1 MQFPDS
7 YFEDEVRDGFY
18 IPSLMKRAW
27 AAQMEVLE
35 DVANLCQKHRI
46 LWFADFGTMLGAVRH
61 GGRIPWDDDLDICM
75 LRDDYIRFNQIAE
88 KELPSG
94 YDTSPDRSEEYQW
107 LTPLKNHTDI
117 CWEKIHLDKYHG
129 FPFPAGIDIFAL
141 DYIAPD
147 PQEEDFRKNL
157 IEMVLSAYI
166 FINEENQYSA
176 ESRRIVSRIEEL
188 LHITFKRTEPLRMQI
203 FSLAERLFCM
213 YSSDEATEVA
223 FMPTWVN
230 NRSPKYPV
238 EDFLHPV
245 WLPFEGVKIPVPSC
259 YDTILRAKYGN
270 YMSYDRSGNMHNYP
284 FYISQKKQLIEA
296 LGEENLPLIYNFSAD
311 CKRTETAGKT
321 AETEKPWKDS
331 IHPSRVMH
339 REVVF
344 LPFKSSC
351 WSSLMPF
358 WEDARENPDC
368 NVYVIPIPYFY
379 RNWDGTLRDMRYEG
393 GQFPDDVP
401 ITDYRSYDIREH
413 HPDVIFI
420 QNPYDKYNPAT
431 SVHPSFYS
439 EYLKQYTDHLVYVP
453 YFTLDEAW
461 PEDSKAEYNRA
472 CYITMP
478 GVVHADTVV
487 VQSESMR
494 QTYINYLTKKA
505 GEDTRKRWEEK
516 ITCNFRIPF
525 LKTK

>member
-1 MQFPDS
+1 
-7 YFEDEVRDGFY
+7 
-18 IPSLMKRAW
+18 
-27 AAQMEVLE
+27 
-35 DVANLCQKHRI
+35 
-46 LWFADFGTMLGAVRH
+46 
-61 GGRIPWDDDLDICM
+61 
-75 LRDDYIRFNQIAE
+75 
-88 KELPSG
+88 
-94 YDTSPDRSEEYQW
+94 
-107 LTPLKNHTDI
+107 
-117 CWEKIHLDKYHG
+117 
-129 FPFPAGIDIFAL
+129 
-141 DYIAPD
+141 
-147 PQEEDFRKNL
+147 
-157 IEMVLSAYI
+157 
-166 FINEENQYSA
+166 
-176 ESRRIVSRIEEL
+176 
-188 LHITFKRTEPLRMQI
+188 
-203 FSLAERLFCM
+203 
-213 YSSDEATEVA
+213 
-223 FMPTWVN
+223 
-230 NRSPKYPV
+230 
-238 EDFLHPV
+238 
-245 WLPFEGVKIPVPSC
+245 
-259 YDTILRAKYGN
+259 
-270 YMSYDRSGNMHNYP
+270 
-284 FYISQKKQLIEA
+284 
-296 LGEENLPLIYNFSAD
+296 
-311 CKRTETAGKT
+311 
-321 AETEKPWKDS
+321 
-331 IHPSRVMH
+331 
-339 REVVF
+339 
-344 LPFKSSC
+344 
-351 WSSLMPF
+351 MPF